1 MGVAATA
8 VCPAPPADECRTH
21 WSPILYPV
29 VPIVIRAISSL
40 IAAAFGLFQPA
51 PVGGPSLP
59 TPPSVEV
66 VLADMPAFEAP
77 AVDVNAITDVAQ
89 AAQVTLLALD
99 HGDGSVG
106 PARRRLAELVG
117 QTSTTDAA
125 ALESVWSSASGERQ
139 RAVFTGLA
147 QVGIQYRRNGSSPS
161 EGFDCSG
168 LTSYAWA
175 RSGLTLTH
183 NSEAQIRAASSR
195 VTAAP
200 GDIVHYPGHIMLALG
215 VDTLMVHAF
224 ATGKPV
230 AIQTWGT
237 RRVRIG
243 DPLSD

>member
-1 MGVAATA
+1 M
-8 VCPAPPADECRTH
+8 
-21 WSPILYPV
+21 YPV
-29 VPIVIRAISSL
+29 VPIVLRAVSGL

-51 PVGGPSLP
+51 PVGGPSSP
-59 TPPSVEV
+59 MPPSIEV
-66 VLADMPAFEAP
+66 VLSEAPAFEAP

-89 AAQVTLLALD
+89 AAQATLLALD
-99 HGDGSVG
+99 RRDGSVG

-117 QTSTTDAA
+117 HTSTTDAA
-125 ALESVWSSASGERQ
+125 ALESVWSAASDERQ
-139 RAVFTGLA
+139 RAVFKGLA
-147 QVGIQYRRNGSSPS
+147 QVGVQYRRNGSSPG

-175 RSGLTLTH
+175 GSGVTLSH

-224 ATGKPV
+224 TTGKPV
-230 AIQTWGT
+230 AIQAWGT